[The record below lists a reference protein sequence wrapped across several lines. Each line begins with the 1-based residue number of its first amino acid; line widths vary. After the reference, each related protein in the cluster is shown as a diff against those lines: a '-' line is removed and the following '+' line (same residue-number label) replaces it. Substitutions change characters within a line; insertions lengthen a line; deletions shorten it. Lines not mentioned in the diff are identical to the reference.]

1 MIEPT
6 INDAIRASYLNA
18 VTIVGNEVNDL
29 SVVDADGNAITIDQ
43 SVVTAKLATLESQ
56 YAEQQQAQANAKASA
71 LAKLTALGLTQIEIT
86 ALLGA

>member
-6 INDAIRASYLNA
+6 INDAIRASYSNA

-29 SVVDADGNAITIDQ
+29 SVVDADGNAITIDP
-43 SVVTAKLATLESQ
+43 SVVTSQLTTLQTQ

-71 LAKLTALGLTQIEIT
+71 IAKLTALGLSAEEIS
-86 ALLGA
+86 ALGT

>member
-1 MIEPT
+1 MINPT
-6 INDAIRASYLNA
+6 LHDAVRASYSNA

-29 SVVDADGNAITIDQ
+29 IVVDADGNAITIDQ

-71 LAKLTALGLTQIEIT
+71 LAKLTALGLTQAEIT
-86 ALLGA
+86 ALIGA